1 MSQHT
6 TPASAGPET
15 ESEPETEP
23 GHGSGAEGVFGEE
36 AFWADFHDFLFPTQR
51 YEQAERLLADAP
63 LFALPAGAKVLDMC
77 CGPGVFTVPLA
88 QHGYQTTGVD
98 LSQAMLDRAAD
109 RCARGGVRARL
120 VRADALTFR
129 EPGAYDVVLNMFTSF
144 GYFTDPADNLTVLR
158 NMRDSLTPG
167 GTLLLDVAGKEILSR
182 RVEPPK
188 VVRRGPDLLVQEDT
202 VLDDW
207 ARLRS
212 DWVLVRGERVARA
225 SLVWFVYS
233 AVELRAMAVEAG
245 LSAVEFFGGFD
256 GRPYDAHAERL
267 ILRAVRPDERSG
279 REESTAGA
287 RRPVRG
293 ADEGR

>member
-6 TPASAGPET
+6 AP
-15 ESEPETEP
+15 EP
-23 GHGSGAEGVFGEE
+23 GSDTGQAAEGVFGEE
-36 AFWADFHDFLFPTQR
+36 AFWTGFHDFLFPAQR
-51 YEQAERLLADAP
+51 FEQAAQLLADAP

-77 CGPGVFTVPLA
+77 CGPGVFTAPLA
-88 QHGYQTTGVD
+88 ERGYQTTGVD

-109 RCARGGVRARL
+109 RCARDGVKARL

-144 GYFTDPADNLTVLR
+144 GYFTDPSDNLTVLR
-158 NMRDSLTPG
+158 NMRDSLAPG

-212 DWVLVRGERVARA
+212 DWVLVRGDRVSRA

-233 AVELRAMAVEAG
+233 AVELRAMAAEAG
-245 LSAVEFFGGFD
+245 LTAVEFFGGFD

-267 ILRAVRPDERSG
+267 ILRAVRPDDDNARAG
-279 REESTAGA
+279 RTTGG
-287 RRPVRG
+287 P
-293 ADEGR
+293 